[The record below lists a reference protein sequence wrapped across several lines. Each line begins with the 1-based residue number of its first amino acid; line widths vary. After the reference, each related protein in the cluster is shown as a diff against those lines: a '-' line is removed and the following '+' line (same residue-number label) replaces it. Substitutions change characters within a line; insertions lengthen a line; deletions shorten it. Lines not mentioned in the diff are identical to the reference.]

1 MNTKRG
7 KVAIIHD
14 ILIIIRGKEG
24 EAGPTHIMYR
34 ANLSHQMLTEY
45 LNEIISKGM
54 ATQNTNKYGKRTYTI
69 TDKGHAF
76 IKDYQQIKKF
86 FDSYG
91 FVQ

>member
-1 MNTKRG
+1 MSLKRD

-14 ILIIIRGKEG
+14 ILLIIRSKEG
-24 EAGPTHIMYR
+24 EARPTLIMYK

-45 LNEIISKGM
+45 MNEIITKGFI
-54 ATQNTNKYGKRTYTI
+54 TENIDKKGHRTYSVTE
-69 TDKGHAF
+69 KGHNF

-91 FVQ
+91 LE